1 MNRDSVAF
9 QRAETSLAALLET
22 NPLCHLRSPGAV
34 RGSVVRRAL
43 PCLHC
48 NRRVDCRNHALH
60 HWGGACECLLSGGG
74 IKPRCF
80 KVFGN
85 EPIHA
90 SSPKLL
96 RLSHLLGGN
105 VTNRF
110 LFVALVV
117 VALVVFSSLLEVTF
131 PAGALPVPVAILAI
145 QSTGAADAFILS
157 KSVGTG
163 EKVL

>member
-1 MNRDSVAF
+1 M
-9 QRAETSLAALLET
+9 
-22 NPLCHLRSPGAV
+22 
-34 RGSVVRRAL
+34 
-43 PCLHC
+43 
-48 NRRVDCRNHALH
+48 
-60 HWGGACECLLSGGG
+60 
-74 IKPRCF
+74 
-80 KVFGN
+80 
-85 EPIHA
+85 
-90 SSPKLL
+90 
-96 RLSHLLGGN
+96 
-105 VTNRF
+105 TNRF